1 MEKLFLDSLSL
12 LKSIET
18 RVFILDFVEQNE
30 VVPNFHCFQKE
41 LSDLLN
47 RGAIDCC
54 DGKYSISLYGKLL
67 LDNDEIAMQYQD
79 LKMNVQGMF
88 LLYFISKKR
97 DIPDDETLSKEA
109 KTLLDEKWILDNH
122 SHGYYVT
129 ELGKRAREQYDEFK
143 HDSKT
148 QTQRNTRF
156 R

>member
-1 MEKLFLDSLSL
+1 MEKLFLDGLSL

-18 RVFILDFVEQNE
+18 RIFILDFVEQNE
-30 VVPNFHCFQKE
+30 VVPNSHCLQEE
-41 LSDLLN
+41 LSDLLK

-54 DGKYSISLYGKLL
+54 SGQYSVSLYGKLL
-67 LDNDEIAMQYQD
+67 LDNDEISMQYQD

-88 LLYFISKKR
+88 LLHFISKKR
-97 DIPDDETLSKEA
+97 DLPDDETLNKEV

-129 ELGKRAREQYDEFK
+129 ELGKRARRQYDEFK
-143 HDSKT
+143 HDSEI
-148 QTQRNTRF
+148 QAQRNVRF